1 MLRYEK
7 GESWGS
13 ETPDL
18 SCGVRKGSPRGGQS
32 SNLFHSFL
40 DGYSISWKPAEGQ
53 HGGLPAAIRE
63 TNIQLGFASL
73 LKNPPSWADS
83 LTKLQTEDD
92 PNPAKPDPRQA
103 SLERPS

>member
-1 MLRYEK
+1 LLRHERGK
-7 GESWGS
+7 SWGS

-73 LKNPPSWADS
+73 LKNPPSWEMIQI
-83 LTKLQTEDD
+83 L
-92 PNPAKPDPRQA
+92 PNPTQVRQA
-103 SLERPS
+103 WKGRPD